1 MTNRTMT
8 ITVTL
13 NADDDTLAIDVTRQG
28 MPLNRMAEGLILA
41 LEGQILAQIALRVDG
56 ADPSE
61 QLRQTF
67 ALPIRAQVQQIL
79 NETPM
84 VDTSGRRGVITT
96 IPAGMGED
104 DG

>member
-1 MTNRTMT
+1 MHARLGQPVSSRPGRRT
-8 ITVTL
+8 
-13 NADDDTLAIDVTRQG
+13 AAGPPDH
-28 MPLNRMAEGLILA
+28 
-41 LEGQILAQIALRVDG
+41 AQIALRVDG